1 MKRPCILQIN
11 QSGAWKTVLPFDATD
26 VPDEAFDCVDKF
38 LRLMC
43 SDHTTARVVMGK
55 TGDTGKP
62 VATHEVL
69 KRWSRP
75 EGWVNT

>member
-11 QSGAWKTVLPFDATD
+11 QSGAWKNVLPFDASN
-26 VPDEAFDCVDKF
+26 VPEEAFDYFDKF

-62 VATHEVL
+62 VATHMQL
-69 KRWSRP
+69 KHWSRT